1 MSSARSTLITAIS
14 EVIEQSLFTSTSDS
28 LVRLELP
35 GDAWPIWEALS
46 EIQGRREI
54 RVYCSRAVVPGVPF
68 IHPLTADAAVAT
80 RWRNDEGRTYGI
92 LLLGAPSGNLDAGLR
107 DAKSISRVAVVTKW
121 SEYFVH
127 PVAPNHE
134 VYRLISHI
142 FSKLASGGI
151 AIQNAIDFLD
161 QAVLPNAATELGQEL
176 WRLGVARDSQGTNT
190 AESVER
196 LTENQFFIQD
206 LHAAEDRRL
215 LERLRVAAQSTVP
228 ELATSAAH
236 ALRYWDDRDAAHL
249 QHIDFQQIRDVVP
262 PPPPDR
268 VPAIGLFALLD
279 FHGSDP
285 LAVAGCV
292 TALGE
297 LCEQDKPLIV
307 SNVVFA
313 GRAQPT
319 KVEVRW
325 EGFPPVTPT
334 NLSPSVGGS
343 TGGFD
348 PEGFRTDP
356 DDGFDPDDQQET
368 ANPGTN
374 YPEARWSF
382 GIPSTLGG
390 PCEPVL
396 GSLAASQTATTLE
409 LGQEFVCE
417 HHLLSVGATNHLPE
431 VKNYLHARRALAPYE
446 TRLGRSRTDAVTLLL
461 LSCTARNAVRSFLDA
476 WITLAESVSTRIGN
490 GIAVEYIQMLET
502 VSGPTLDNAAW
513 RVLGPLHPFRLD
525 PLIRACDHVLE
536 TLTAPSTISHLGR
549 ALRWIIEYAYPA
561 YPTIFLKGVA
571 FGLTSLTLTPSST
584 EKPAEAPVYLRVAG
598 QMNPEVTTGDGL
610 AKVVSAIKR
619 FQPWLSTGLSVSVI
633 DPPSGGGVVDALR
646 KASTPSGG
654 EGESTGVT
662 VYQQLTSTRTGDVD
676 DYDGKVV
683 HLPSIDDLD
692 DAGDFP
698 PTNIIVRF
706 ASRPA
711 SSGQPAPASWGTTR
725 GTHLLYAL
733 HMPQA
738 RIFQSAPVP
747 EMRIAPHS
755 QNRVVSASQGLVAA
769 VTGQEPAQA
778 TISPLMTTQD
788 ARVISR
794 LGGSTD
800 WVIFAA
806 PGPLGLISPSTIN
819 SALKY
824 VGRHSMGPYG
834 LYVYATDN
842 LYPVRRYFE
851 QEFLRFPLANV
862 PTEAMVNVIVA
873 KAQKS
878 GGAVLF
884 ATGTDSASQFA
895 CLVALDIAQEAVDG
909 RAVDPATDV
918 SVVVSL
924 DEVSWTRAWLREG
937 TRADFLIAFFTP
949 RGVTLR
955 VVESKSNRGGT
966 RIACN
971 LASAQFQESCLQI
984 DHTLEVLR
992 EICTPVTAT
1001 FSEDLRFGSL
1011 VEHLMAGL
1019 LSATNDVATD
1029 LRARCFEQMNRLA
1042 RRDESPEFDS
1052 YAVLTQPAI
1061 QQVRDTVTTVTG
1073 TILVWAGA
1081 PEIASSFG
1089 GSGSVT
1095 TGTTLQT
1102 PVPTPAG
1109 QPEPHRS
1116 TLQHASVNPGSTEG
1130 DPGTSDPDE
1139 LRGSIMKI
1147 GAIEIAK
1154 QFIGAARQRG
1164 IRMEHEPSWVTV
1176 GPTLIAFG
1184 AILPVGGRVDD
1195 LKRVIEDVA
1204 RDIGRGAQH
1213 HLMSV
1218 ENDSNPQTVRVLI
1231 PRADREFPRLP
1242 NNPATLGSSEA
1253 GYVPLYVGKTI
1264 DGADHV
1270 STLDSW
1276 PHLLVAGTT
1285 GSGKTTFLRS
1295 IFTQLARFGPRHV
1308 QLIMVDGKGEVDYDD
1323 LDISILHPDFPT
1335 VVNGAS
1341 RAVEVLEWCIAE
1353 RDRRVAA
1360 IQAAAPEHRAL
1371 GLGVK
1376 QIDIYKRALETSEP
1390 NPLVR
1395 PLVIVI
1401 DEFADLMMQQG
1412 PESRKFE
1419 DSVQRL
1425 VQVGRSS
1432 LMHLVLGTQRPDAKT
1447 LSGRIRANLG
1457 GRAIFNL
1464 PTFHDSMTALAKG
1477 GAETLAGKGDMLFLS
1492 GNGQALRLQGY
1503 NI

>member
-1 MSSARSTLITAIS
+1 
-14 EVIEQSLFTSTSDS
+14 
-28 LVRLELP
+28 
-35 GDAWPIWEALS
+35 
-46 EIQGRREI
+46 
-54 RVYCSRAVVPGVPF
+54 
-68 IHPLTADAAVAT
+68 
-80 RWRNDEGRTYGI
+80 
-92 LLLGAPSGNLDAGLR
+92 
-107 DAKSISRVAVVTKW
+107 
-121 SEYFVH
+121 
-127 PVAPNHE
+127 
-134 VYRLISHI
+134 
-142 FSKLASGGI
+142 
-151 AIQNAIDFLD
+151 
-161 QAVLPNAATELGQEL
+161 
-176 WRLGVARDSQGTNT
+176 
-190 AESVER
+190 
-196 LTENQFFIQD
+196 
-206 LHAAEDRRL
+206 
-215 LERLRVAAQSTVP
+215 
-228 ELATSAAH
+228 
-236 ALRYWDDRDAAHL
+236 
-249 QHIDFQQIRDVVP
+249 
-262 PPPPDR
+262 
-268 VPAIGLFALLD
+268 
-279 FHGSDP
+279 
-285 LAVAGCV
+285 
-292 TALGE
+292 
-297 LCEQDKPLIV
+297 
-307 SNVVFA
+307 
-313 GRAQPT
+313 
-319 KVEVRW
+319 
-325 EGFPPVTPT
+325 
-334 NLSPSVGGS
+334 
-343 TGGFD
+343 
-348 PEGFRTDP
+348 
-356 DDGFDPDDQQET
+356 
-368 ANPGTN
+368 
-374 YPEARWSF
+374 
-382 GIPSTLGG
+382 
-390 PCEPVL
+390 
-396 GSLAASQTATTLE
+396 
-409 LGQEFVCE
+409 
-417 HHLLSVGATNHLPE
+417 
-431 VKNYLHARRALAPYE
+431 
-446 TRLGRSRTDAVTLLL
+446 
-461 LSCTARNAVRSFLDA
+461 
-476 WITLAESVSTRIGN
+476 
-490 GIAVEYIQMLET
+490 
-502 VSGPTLDNAAW
+502 
-513 RVLGPLHPFRLD
+513 
-525 PLIRACDHVLE
+525 
-536 TLTAPSTISHLGR
+536 
-549 ALRWIIEYAYPA
+549 
-561 YPTIFLKGVA
+561 
-571 FGLTSLTLTPSST
+571 
-584 EKPAEAPVYLRVAG
+584 
-598 QMNPEVTTGDGL
+598 
-610 AKVVSAIKR
+610 
-619 FQPWLSTGLSVSVI
+619 
-633 DPPSGGGVVDALR
+633 VVDALR

-654 EGESTGVT
+654 ESESTGVT

-683 HLPSIDDLD
+683 HLPSKDDLS
-692 DAGDFP
+692 DANDFP

-711 SSGQPAPASWGTTR
+711 SSGQPAPADWGTTR

-733 HMPQA
+733 HMPEV
-738 RIFQSAPVP
+738 RIFQSAPIP
-747 EMRIAPHS
+747 EMRIAPHK
-755 QNRVVSASQGLVAA
+755 QNRVVSASQMLVAA
-769 VTGQEPAQA
+769 VTGREPAQA

-834 LYVYATDN
+834 LYVYATDD

-851 QEFLRFPLANV
+851 QEFLRFPLNNV

-884 ATGTDSASQFA
+884 AAGTDSASQFA

-909 RAVDPATDV
+909 RDLDPATDV
-918 SVVVSL
+918 SVVISL

-937 TRADFLIAFFTP
+937 ARADFLIAFFTP

-971 LASAQFQESCLQI
+971 CDSPQFKESCLQI
-984 DHTLEVLR
+984 GHTLEVLR
-992 EICTPVTAT
+992 EICTPPTAT
-1001 FSEDLRFGSL
+1001 FSQDLRFGSL

-1029 LRARCFEQMNRLA
+1029 LRERCFEQMNRLA
-1042 RRDESPEFDS
+1042 RRDEVPVFDS

-1061 QQVRDTVTTVTG
+1061 QQVRDTVTTGTG

-1081 PEIASSFG
+1081 PEIAKSFG

-1095 TGTTLQT
+1095 TSVTLQT
-1102 PVPTPAG
+1102 SDATRHG
-1109 QPEPHRS
+1109 QPEPHRPL
-1116 TLQHASVNPGSTEG
+1116 LQHGSV
-1130 DPGTSDPDE
+1130 DPGTADLDPVISNQGE
-1139 LRGSIMKI
+1139 LQETIIKNE
-1147 GAIEIAK
+1147 AFEIAK
-1154 QFIGAARQRG
+1154 QFISAARQRG

-1231 PRADREFPRLP
+1231 PRTDREFPRLP
-1242 NNPATLGSSEA
+1242 HNPARLSASED
-1253 GYVPLYVGKTI
+1253 GYVPLYIGKTI

-1295 IFTQLARFGPRHV
+1295 IFSQLARFGPRYV

-1323 LDISILHPDFPT
+1323 LESSILHPQFPE

-1341 RAVEVLEWCIAE
+1341 RAVEVLDWCIAE

-1360 IQAAAPEHRAL
+1360 IQAAAPEYRAM

-1376 QIDIYKRALETSEP
+1376 QIDIYKRALETQEP
-1390 NPLVR
+1390 SPLVR

-1412 PESRKFE
+1412 PDSRRFE

-1432 LMHLVLGTQRPDAKT
+1432 LMHLVLATQRPDART

-1477 GAETLAGKGDMLFLS
+1477 GAETLAGRGDMLFVS